1 MDEAVTELLSRY
13 LDADLGA
20 ADTQELEE
28 RLRCDPTLAA
38 ELAALQEQRHSLHEL
53 AEREEPPLKLDTL
66 LDPLRRAVPERPSA
80 RLWVRWLGAAAAVM
94 LGLTV
99 VLEVNRRFS
108 APSLEK
114 HDQPAVRTRV
124 QEPTERFKLA
134 PLPTSSVPE
143 EEQLLGVSDRLLASP
158 IPEPEFSDLPP
169 MEVIGPL
176 EEEEINAQEHPQTS
190 KVLEE
195 ATQPFSGRREG
206 REKDAGMADTD
217 ASRRQ
222 PPGEEKKRQS
232 GPRDDV
238 AVGALSQKV
247 GKEAAPQP
255 WNDEKITGSAQLF
268 VFINGETAWQEF
280 KPNVYCPPGRY
291 SVRVEIAAGVVKA
304 AWPLGGASSSS
315 SSQRLCSGELVLG
328 VEIKDAPDGRYQAE
342 VVVERLSA
350 N

>member
-1 MDEAVTELLSRY
+1 LT
-13 LDADLGA
+13 
-20 ADTQELEE
+20 
-28 RLRCDPTLAA
+28 
-38 ELAALQEQRHSLHEL
+38 ALQELRHSLHQL
-53 AEREEPPLKLDTL
+53 AEREEPPPKLDTL
-66 LDPLRRAVPERPSA
+66 METLRRAAPERPGA
-80 RLWVRWLGAAAAVM
+80 RPWVRWLGAAAAVM

-99 VLEVNRRFS
+99 VLEVNRRYS

-124 QEPTERFKLA
+124 HEPTERFQLA

-158 IPEPEFSDLPP
+158 IPEPELSDLPP

-176 EEEEINAQEHPQTS
+176 EEGEKNVQEHPQTS
-190 KVLEE
+190 SVLEG
-195 ATQPFSGRREG
+195 ATQPVSGRREG

-217 ASRRQ
+217 ASRPQ
-222 PPGEEKKRQS
+222 PAEKEKKRQS

-238 AVGALSQKV
+238 AVGALSQKA
-247 GKEAAPQP
+247 GKEAAPLP
-255 WNDEKITGSAQLF
+255 WNDEKRTGSAQLF

-280 KPNVYCPPGRY
+280 KPDVYCPPGRY
-291 SVRVEIAAGVVKA
+291 AVRVEIVAGVVKA

-315 SSQRLCSGELVLG
+315 PSQRLCSGELVLG

-342 VVVERLSA
+342 VVVERLPA